1 MVPGDGTLSV
11 TFQAHQNLTTP
22 HVYVICMSH
31 VPVDD
36 RPLSAAV
43 PKLQPPHSNLLLSV
57 PLGPPNPDP
66 AEGGHGPLSV
76 SCAACQQD
84 FDWESSGP

>member
-1 MVPGDGTLSV
+1 MFLVM
-11 TFQAHQNLTTP
+11 
-22 HVYVICMSH
+22 I
-31 VPVDD
+31 D
-36 RPLSAAV
+36 RCQQLEPEL
-43 PKLQPPHSNLLLSV
+43 PELQPPHSSL

-84 FDWESSGP
+84 IDWGSSGP